1 VAAIDSGCLS
11 TEADREWLLT
21 LFRGPD
27 TEIDSISEC
36 SICGFGADRN
46 VPGPTIANGEET
58 RSHRSTR
65 RPVRISFSSL
75 SAPAGNDIA
84 ASPSPF
90 DSVTSPFV
98 LLLLLQSEHS
108 AELVNL

>member
-1 VAAIDSGCLS
+1 VAAIDSGWA

-46 VPGPTIANGEET
+46 VPSPTIANGEET
-58 RSHRSTR
+58 RSHRQQG
-65 RPVRISFSSL
+65 
-75 SAPAGNDIA
+75 A
-84 ASPSPF
+84 
-90 DSVTSPFV
+90 
-98 LLLLLQSEHS
+98 QQE
-108 AELVNL
+108 